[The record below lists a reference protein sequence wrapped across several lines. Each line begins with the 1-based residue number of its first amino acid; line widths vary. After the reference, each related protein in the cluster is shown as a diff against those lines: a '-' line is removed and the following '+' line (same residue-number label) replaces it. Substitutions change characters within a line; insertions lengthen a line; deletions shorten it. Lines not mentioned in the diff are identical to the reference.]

1 MKFTII
7 VVLDHTLQV
16 QLKTD
21 PYQPLNKSF
30 TDTSRIKQEL
40 LLERR
45 LQENVIQIFNSL
57 IAIATF

>member
-45 LQENVIQIFNSL
+45 LQENVIQIFN
-57 IAIATF
+57 